1 MLKILTVVGARPQF
15 VKAGVVSR
23 ALLEYSN
30 VEEKLLHTGQHFDAA
45 MSSIFFDQLGM
56 PKPDVQLNINGGSH
70 GEMTGKMLIE
80 IEAAIVDQSP
90 NLVLVYGDTNS
101 TLAGALA
108 AAKLNISVAHVEA
121 GLRSYNRT
129 MPEEINRIITDQ
141 LSDLLFCPT
150 QLAVSNLEKEGYVPS
165 TIDLVGDVMLD
176 AVNFFKKQAQKPK
189 SYTGGSF
196 LLATLHRAENTNSI
210 DKLRSIVDALNFIHH
225 NVGKVLMPLHP
236 RTSKLLLEN
245 KIDLQVNII
254 EPVGYFESLWL
265 LDNCQLLLT
274 DSGGM
279 QKEAY
284 FFGKPCVT
292 MREETEW
299 SELIDLGVNKLA
311 GSDFERIVGCVND
324 LLDSRVDSDGQIY
337 GGGAAASRIASR
349 IASA

>member
-23 ALLEYSN
+23 ALLEHSN
-30 VEEKLLHTGQHFDAA
+30 VQERLLHTGQHFDAA

-90 NLVLVYGDTNS
+90 DLVLVYGDTNS

-108 AAKLNISVAHVEA
+108 AAKLNIRVAHVEA

-150 QLAVSNLEKEGYVPS
+150 QLAVSNLEKEGYAPS

-189 SYTGGSF
+189 SYAGGSF
-196 LLATLHRAENTNSI
+196 LLATLHRAENTNSL
-210 DKLRSIVDALNFIHH
+210 DKLRSIADALNFIHH
-225 NVGKVLMPLHP
+225 NIGNVLMPLHP

-245 KIDLQVNII
+245 KIDLQVNVI

-299 SELIDLGVNKLA
+299 SELIDLGVNQLA

-324 LLDSRVDSDGQIY
+324 LLDSRVDSDGELY
-337 GGGAAASRIASR
+337 GGGTAASRIAAR